1 LTGAKPLP
9 YLAIRMTHL
18 DAIAATSTAD
28 LWWRASTYAAR
39 WRD

>member
-1 LTGAKPLP
+1 LTARKRLT

-18 DAIAATSTAD
+18 NAITDTSTVH
-28 LWWRASTYAAR
+28 LWWRDSTYAAR